1 LPVQCQHI
9 SFATL
14 RDHGNQCFHIG
25 SGRGCREFAVP
36 QRHVEGRMLAAHE
49 VCDIPAVP
57 APERE
62 QQQRPAL
69 GVGGDHDEGA
79 KAVAI
84 ADLALPGREEVK
96 PLIGS
101 VGLLLLFEFAPD
113 RLGLAENG
121 KNIDGGD
128 AAGLRPHRCLRR
140 SAFDGGS
147 HGHRNT
153 WSENLCNFRLWPAFA
168 GKCQQ
173 RVVTMPPPRGMF
185 EGRGLGV
192 G

>member
-1 LPVQCQHI
+1 MRLVAPAQRLPVQCQHI

-25 SGRGCREFAVP
+25 SGRGRREFAVP

-49 VCDIPAVP
+49 VCDIHAVP

-69 GVGGDHDEGA
+69 GVGG
-79 KAVAI
+79 
-84 ADLALPGREEVK
+84 EEVK

-128 AAGLRPHRCLRR
+128 AAGLRPRRCLRR

-153 WSENLCNFRLWPAFA
+153 WSENLYNFRLWPAFA

-173 RVVTMPPPRGMF
+173 RAVTMPPPRGMF